1 MDITENIAYR
11 AFRAEDATSYSA
23 SARSKF
29 PTRKTIINGQK
40 RFLKTLLLLVLLLRV
55 IIVQA
60 QDYSFSIQTS
70 NGQTL
75 FFNIL
80 NGSQVQLT
88 HESNYSPFYSN
99 KPSGEL
105 QIPSSVVHE
114 GATYSVVSIG
124 EKSFWGCDNLVTVT
138 IPNSVT
144 TIGADAFVGCKSLTS
159 VSLPSSITT
168 IANGTFMGCHSLASI
183 AIPQGVTSIG
193 EDAFSNCVGL
203 VSVSIPSSVNSIGR
217 YAFRNCSSLSSIT
230 IPPSVTTLQE
240 EVFYY
245 CTSLSAITLPSTI
258 TTIGVRAFA
267 GCRNLE
273 SIALPAGLV
282 TIGNEAFSY
291 CTEIMTITIPNTVT
305 NIGNKAFLCCSKLS
319 GINIGT
325 NVTSI
330 GSEAFTECHSLQSIV
345 IPNSVT
351 NIGMRAFKF
360 CSRLERVTLSNSLT
374 QIINDLFAYCGNL
387 DSVEIHSGVTKIG
400 TNAFLGCRGLSA
412 VTLPA
417 TLAEIGSAA
426 FQSCEMMENITI
438 PNSVTQIG
446 TGAFSYCYSLKSII
460 LPNALNQINAN
471 TFEYCS
477 NLQYVFLPSSITAIG
492 NKAFANCG
500 KLSCVTIAG
509 NVSSIGSNAFQG
521 VNRIRY
527 NGTAAGSPWGAGEI
541 QNHWYYNN
549 GLYYTSSAMDTLTG
563 ADITIDTLVIPTSVN
578 TIGVYA
584 LAHHTD
590 LVSVTIPNSVTAIGT
605 SAFADCY
612 SLSPVTIPNNVASIA
627 SDAFTDV
634 TMIYYQGSVGGS
646 FGARCRNGYEENG
659 LYYTNSS
666 KTSLIGANRD
676 VTVANIPSSVLTIK
690 AKAFYNHKLLETV
703 TIPSSVG
710 MILNSTFEGCT
721 SLSSINI
728 PSNVT
733 ALGSDC
739 FKNCKSLTTITLPSA
754 LTQIVNNL
762 FYNCS
767 SLQSITIPNSV
778 TNIGH
783 SAFYGCSDLE
793 SVTFG
798 NSLQS
803 LGTQAF
809 RYCRSLSSITLPATV
824 SNTGESVF
832 ANCSALESIA
842 LPESLTHMGRFMFQ
856 YCPSLT
862 TVTGGSNIQTI
873 GEYSFDGCIGL
884 STFHC
889 FNALD
894 SIGQYVFRGCSR
906 LRRVEFNTA
915 LSAIGS
921 NAFYRCASIDTLYLN
936 ERLKRIHN
944 QVFTYCYGLKH
955 IEMPDSL
962 TTIGS
967 DAFYGCSNLLKLDLA
982 DKLRAIDNSAFSE
995 CYALETITT
1004 GSSLNT
1010 INSSVFLNCKRLIS
1024 VDLSPAVREI
1034 KSTAFYGCAKLPHI
1048 VIPDS
1053 VTTIESNAFTNNSSM
1068 RSAVIGV
1075 DVNFI
1080 GNQAF
1085 STGNPLCVTFKRC
1098 TPASLGTQVFSNG
1111 SNFFVPQGCLSAY
1124 QGATGY
1130 TSLNIAERHQY
1141 SASVS
1146 GGHGTVQI
1154 IDTFGCS
1161 STVTFVANAESG
1173 YHFAGWSDGST
1184 DSIYTVTLTQ
1194 DTNLLASFIS
1204 NASTPSGVPLPYCES
1219 FDSYPSG
1226 EGNMPTYWKGYNT
1239 LSIDNG
1245 RYPFISTTDYY
1256 SPYKSLEMHIMGDN
1270 SCFAI
1275 LPDFAIDSLQQL
1287 RLHFMLRNR
1296 PTYNGLF
1303 IIGVLPDTNDISSFV
1318 PLDTIFPP
1326 DSHYIPVDY
1335 SFENYHGTARR
1346 VSFLDRPATGS
1357 AHHNL
1362 YIEDFIADTWEHP
1375 AIIETDVTTY
1385 SSYTWTDGN
1394 TYDSDTTVREMLT
1407 STSTCGSIAQL
1418 NLKVLPP
1425 NTVELPYCED
1435 FDSYP
1440 SGEGHMPT
1448 YWKGYNTLSMDLGRF
1463 PHVSSGRSHS
1473 PSNCFCMRAFSNYS
1487 CYAML
1492 PNFNLDSIQQLN
1504 ISFNVMKN
1512 DDEPGRLIMGVLTD
1526 TTSYNSFIP
1535 LDTIDIPLYNQW
1547 VPVQYSY
1554 RNYHGAAK
1562 RGCILDRRIYNSAGN
1577 LYIDDFVADTWERPR
1592 LERYNGTVV
1601 RVTSNNAD
1609 YWLEYGAHGFTP
1621 GSSSSTLLHV
1631 NQNPYILTGLDS
1643 SATYDFY
1650 AYPYNGPYLDRGSCS
1665 NPLAVVNIIQS
1676 SVTIVNDTSICDVI
1690 SFTWKGHYFTASGE
1704 YRDTISTP
1712 LGYDSIFVTRVQ
1724 MHSSSSTIDSVTG
1737 CNSFTWQN
1745 GITYN
1750 ASTTTPQV
1758 VLNNMFGCDSI
1769 IHLHLTIYPQ
1779 ENNTLNVSACDS
1791 YTWDVTGQTYTTDT
1805 IVEVITQSGTCYD
1818 TTMLILMIRPSPTLT
1833 HIPDTI
1839 INQGTSV
1846 TLHAS
1851 GANLFT
1857 WFDADGN
1864 VLSNSSDITL
1874 SPSTSTTYYFDAFND
1889 GVNII
1894 HNGDFELGNVGFNTS
1909 YHYSSN
1915 LYPEAYYYIDSNAHN
1930 YHSGFTGA
1938 HDHTSGSG
1946 KYMIVNGAGTAGVNV
1961 WSQTVSVSPHTEYAF
1976 SVWVCSVSPYP
1987 ISLQAL
1993 LQFSINGTQIGEPFR
2008 APLNLNTWINF
2019 YEVWNSGEN
2028 TTATISIL
2036 NQNTASGGN
2045 DFGIDDISF
2054 TDLISCRS
2062 HDSVRVL
2069 VGHHY
2074 DRTICSNQ
2082 LPYTWNGV
2090 TFTRAG
2096 VASATLTGSHGQDS
2110 IVLMNLMVKPSLQ
2123 AEAFDTICDNNHF
2136 LFNGTNLT
2144 SSGTYLDTLTAQN
2157 GCDSI
2162 VTLQLTVKNSSSGD
2176 TSATACDS
2184 FTWYGTTYTAGGT
2197 LEYHLTNAAGCD
2209 STATLHLTVNH
2220 SNSAIETITACNS
2233 FYWHGDF
2240 FTESTNNATFTSSN
2254 SQGCDSVTTLHLT
2267 INHCSTTILTVCDS
2281 HTWNGTLYSTSGTYI
2296 QGSDTLVL
2304 TVNHSTSGDTTATAC
2319 DSFTWHGT
2327 TYTAGGMPE
2336 YHLTNASGCYST
2348 VTLHLTVNYSS
2359 SGDTTAIA
2367 CDNFTWY
2374 GNTYTTG
2381 VTPQYPPTRTITN
2394 AAGCDSIVTLNLTL
2408 HNSTTGDTTAI
2419 ACDSFTWHGTTYTA
2433 SETPEYHLTNAAGC
2447 DSTATLHLTVNY
2459 SSSGD
2464 TSATACDSFTWYGT
2478 TYTAGGTLEYHLTN
2492 AAGCDSTATLHLTV
2506 NYSSQSNYSETIIEN
2521 QLPYTFIGRLYTISD
2536 FHNYTLNDTITITN
2550 AVGCDSIIYYN
2561 LTFSPNKNTYLDSSV
2576 CDNEIPIIWDN
2587 IIFTEAVTKIDS
2599 LIASSGADS
2608 LVHRTLIVHSTY
2620 HWHDTATICENSFP
2634 YTWRDSTFAIGT
2646 ESGDY
2651 TLSRSSIYGCDSII
2665 SINLTISPIYAYY
2678 DTAAICADATPYV
2691 WLDTSINIS
2700 STISTSQT
2708 NIYSLHR
2715 YTSNGC
2721 DSIRTLIL
2729 SIHPLFDI
2737 HDSITICENALPLTW
2752 RDTTIAIGNHSGIF
2766 TRNYPSINLCDST
2779 CTLHLTIDTNTSGIV
2794 HEYIVENDLPYTY
2807 HGVTMYGD
2815 TNGIDILLQNV
2826 HNCDS
2831 NVTYSLT
2838 VWRNTFSN
2846 IDSSICQ
2853 NELPFHWNNIT
2864 FTGDSTFYNPQQ
2876 HTFNLSD
2883 TLTSHTGADSI
2894 VYMHLTI
2901 QSIYHTDEVQN
2912 LCRDA
2917 LPYTWHDTLF
2927 SEGQNSGVFHRNY
2940 QSVFGC
2946 DSSFTLQLTIN
2957 EVYNTIDSVQSCTP
2971 YTWINGIT
2979 YTSPTTDPIFMLNSI
2994 AGCDSVIHLYFSYF
3008 EPVFTMLTDS
3018 LCAGSTYLF
3027 GDREL
3032 TSGGIYEDTL
3042 TAANFC
3048 DSIITLTLTQL
3059 TPPAIEITT
3068 RQDCQSLIHTIQAS
3082 TTVDYI
3088 HWDVNEGT
3096 WNPNWGLQSNRQI
3109 LVRTN
3114 KNITLTLTADY
3125 TGTETCPASK
3135 SITIAPIVQPMAQMK
3150 VTPEQL
3156 TFGSGNVNAI
3166 DLSSG
3171 ATHHQWFVNSDDFGE
3186 SHQINYTPNL
3196 DEDSI
3201 VIMLVATSLYC
3212 TDSTATTIRIFHTDI
3227 FAPNAFTPDE
3237 NSNKEFRIFIE
3248 DYIDFDLYIYNRQGL
3263 LVFHTNDIT
3272 NAWDGSHKGHPCV
3285 QGSYVWILKYTTK
3298 DMPKTPQVKKGT
3310 VLLLR

>member
-40 RFLKTLLLLVLLLRV
+40 RFFKTLMLLVLLLRV

-374 QIINDLFAYCGNL
+374 QINNDLFAYCGNL

-417 TLAEIGSAA
+417 TLNEIGSAA
-426 FQSCEMMENITI
+426 FQSCEMLESITI

-446 TGAFSYCYSLKSII
+446 TGAFSYCYSLKSVI

-477 NLQYVFLPSSITAIG
+477 NLQYVFLPSSITAID

-549 GLYYTSSAMDTLTG
+549 GFYYTSSAMDTLTG

-605 SAFADCY
+605 SAFAYCY

-627 SDAFTDV
+627 SNAFTDV

-783 SAFYGCSDLE
+783 SAFYGCSDLA

-809 RYCRSLSSITLPATV
+809 RYCRSLTSITLPATV
-824 SNTGESVF
+824 SNTGEFVF

-921 NAFYRCASIDTLYLN
+921 NAFYRCASIDTLYFN

-995 CYALETITT
+995 CHALETITT

-1184 DSIYTVTLTQ
+1184 DSIYTVTITQ

-1226 EGNMPTYWKGYNT
+1226 EG
-1239 LSIDNG
+1239 
-1245 RYPFISTTDYY
+1245 
-1256 SPYKSLEMHIMGDN
+1256 
-1270 SCFAI
+1270 
-1275 LPDFAIDSLQQL
+1275 
-1287 RLHFMLRNR
+1287 
-1296 PTYNGLF
+1296 
-1303 IIGVLPDTNDISSFV
+1303 
-1318 PLDTIFPP
+1318 
-1326 DSHYIPVDY
+1326 
-1335 SFENYHGTARR
+1335 
-1346 VSFLDRPATGS
+1346 
-1357 AHHNL
+1357 
-1362 YIEDFIADTWEHP
+1362 
-1375 AIIETDVTTY
+1375 
-1385 SSYTWTDGN
+1385 
-1394 TYDSDTTVREMLT
+1394 
-1407 STSTCGSIAQL
+1407 
-1418 NLKVLPP
+1418 
-1425 NTVELPYCED
+1425 
-1435 FDSYP
+1435 
-1440 SGEGHMPT
+1440 HMPT
-1448 YWKGYNTLSMDLGRF
+1448 YWNGYNTLSMDLGRF

-1473 PSNCFCMRAFSNYS
+1473 PSNCFCMRAFSNNS

-1554 RNYHGAAK
+1554 RNYHGTAQ

-1592 LERYNGTVV
+1592 LERYNGTIVQA
-1601 RVTSNNAD
+1601 TSNNAD
-1609 YWLEYGAHGFTP
+1609 YWLEYGAQGFTP

-1650 AYPYNGPYLDRGSCS
+1650 AYPYNGPYLDRGNCS

-1805 IVEVITQSGTCYD
+1805 IVEAITQSGTCYD

-1915 LYPEAYYYIDSNAHN
+1915 LYPEAYYYIGSNAHT
-1930 YHSGFTGA
+1930 YHAGFTGA

-2045 DFGIDDISF
+2045 DFGIDDMSF

-2123 AEAFDTICDNNHF
+2123 AEAFDTICDNDLF

-2176 TSATACDS
+2176 TSAA
-2184 FTWYGTTYTAGGT
+2184 
-2197 LEYHLTNAAGCD
+2197 
-2209 STATLHLTVNH
+2209 
-2220 SNSAIETITACNS
+2220 
-2233 FYWHGDF
+2233 
-2240 FTESTNNATFTSSN
+2240 
-2254 SQGCDSVTTLHLT
+2254 
-2267 INHCSTTILTVCDS
+2267 
-2281 HTWNGTLYSTSGTYI
+2281 
-2296 QGSDTLVL
+2296 
-2304 TVNHSTSGDTTATAC
+2304 AC

-2327 TYTAGGMPE
+2327 TYTAGGMP
-2336 YHLTNASGCYST
+2336 
-2348 VTLHLTVNYSS
+2348 
-2359 SGDTTAIA
+2359 
-2367 CDNFTWY
+2367 
-2374 GNTYTTG
+2374 
-2381 VTPQYPPTRTITN
+2381 
-2394 AAGCDSIVTLNLTL
+2394 
-2408 HNSTTGDTTAI
+2408 
-2419 ACDSFTWHGTTYTA
+2419 
-2433 SETPEYHLTNAAGC
+2433 
-2447 DSTATLHLTVNY
+2447 
-2459 SSSGD
+2459 
-2464 TSATACDSFTWYGT
+2464 
-2478 TYTAGGTLEYHLTN
+2478 EYHLTN

-2708 NIYSLHR
+2708 NTYSLHR

-2737 HDSITICENALPLTW
+2737 HDSITICEKTLPLTW

-2864 FTGDSTFYNPQQ
+2864 FTGDTTFYNPQQ

-2957 EVYNTIDSVQSCTP
+2957 EIYNTIDSVQSCTP

-3027 GDREL
+3027 GDSEL

-3042 TAANFC
+3042 TAANLC

-3285 QGSYVWILKYTTK
+3285 QDSYVWILKYTTK